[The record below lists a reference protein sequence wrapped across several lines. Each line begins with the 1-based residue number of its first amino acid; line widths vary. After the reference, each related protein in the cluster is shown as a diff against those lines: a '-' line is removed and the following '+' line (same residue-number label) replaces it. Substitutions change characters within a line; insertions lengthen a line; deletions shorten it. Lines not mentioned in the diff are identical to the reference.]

1 MALTPEAIAGAVSYY
16 TNQQNTGNKTLQ
28 NAVKQVGFAK
38 PAGSSAAVATGAKAA
53 PAPKADPQGSDWSH
67 TLNDLNTKLGWLNPA
82 GMVFGTK
89 WDGKNSFFDAQA
101 NEMNVD
107 QGPSGAPKNATQWIL
122 NALSTS
128 TYVAGRMQNE
138 LGHTTAMHAAEDRQ
152 KAQQPGG
159 LNNPL
164 DEVRYWA
171 ENIARPIAAGARGV
185 AEGFGARYD
194 GQRPI
199 TPGQNLDTI
208 GGMDAIKQGV
218 KGLGGDK
225 NAQNVAAGVGG
236 IAADIITDPTNLI
249 GGTGIIKGIRSG
261 VSAAGDAARAASAAG
276 TKLGLDGAITAGI
289 HGAVDG
295 AKNAEVA
302 AKLTGS
308 QRRAADAEY
317 VATDAAR
324 RAAANNIPTTV
335 DKIASEI
342 DTSGKGL
349 VVIPKAADAK
359 VNPLADVPSMSPGAY
374 AEAGKL
380 APKIGPQTP
389 VSLPSAKIAEGATL
403 AAKNVTEHPQMQ
415 AVRDLLPTLGKEGRT
430 VDSAAILGDAKV
442 ASTGVAP
449 ELVASVTHVLNTAK
463 TVPEITAG
471 LKVLKSTKE
480 GKAILATPIQVA
492 AKDTGGY
499 DPALA
504 GGAPPATLGAALEKA
519 AMRRVTGGTINDAK
533 DPLTRTVMDTLSK
546 LGGSARTT
554 PETFAASLAKNVPNL
569 APGEIDVPALMGK
582 MAKMNQAQRQE
593 LIAQTL
599 NIPTERFT
607 SFDDA
612 IKAATNGQ
620 VEASAMRSMLK
631 ALGIKSPATKADTL
645 KNILSTRGT
654 MKWDEIQKG
663 IPTAQEVLDNHGI
676 PADVQKAAV
685 TVDVVAER
693 AGVAE
698 EVSTEAATMSP
709 LTKSLS
715 DLGFEKG
722 MAESAIANRNDP
734 RWIEGYGQ
742 KLYNTIFQP
751 IVQRAS
757 LVANNLTDP
766 ATGVQATA
774 AIRAQFMY
782 DHVMQAAEHADK
794 ALLAEGRV
802 ARFQTAQ
809 GFPAFYV
816 PVATVL
822 RNLPEDTVKAAVFN
836 LDHRLTKFGEGYLTD
851 ANGLK
856 VQNAKLKVGDS
867 IYSTTIARGA
877 QAAHEGQEPQ
887 GILYAMKNDPFI
899 KPKDWAAST
908 DGNRV
913 LIELAANMADPKFVA
928 AMREAHTANQMLAVA
943 EVQKAATDF
952 VNPLASDIIAAAA
965 AGGDRAALMTAVQK
979 ASTEAAKLV
988 TPGESSMVADAIG
1001 QRLHNGVA
1009 ATLGE
1014 EGVALARADVRSAG
1028 GRAPSEIL
1036 KTQAANAKEAKL
1048 RLSIDGQ
1055 RVPYSAHDRLS
1066 LGRNQ
1071 EVAQELAAL
1080 RRDSNKAMELD
1091 AEALIAQ
1098 GNYPDT
1104 AEGFMLSKIDSEMGL
1119 GFMKSFTRPGEQ
1131 LDGLF
1136 GQGSDALSP
1145 GRMRIAATA
1154 GAHRYAHDYANDLA
1168 YWVNGAKFGK
1178 KAAPPLGIRLQQ
1190 ALGLAE
1196 QPKGEELINQIRNMF
1211 AALQVHGAEAA
1222 GRGVKLNEDELTA
1235 ALQAGAPKIPGVS
1248 DAAPGMGPEMAQMA
1262 VELQAHIDVVMEPIQ
1277 RLGANTADVMA
1288 ELAHYGLKDTFV
1300 LNPDKALIDQGLN
1313 WHSWDTA
1320 NLADPLETL
1329 HRSFQALMASS
1340 VRPSIASSV
1349 MSIFGHEGMKLS
1361 ATEAMARG
1369 WKYIDPAKSQGLG
1382 RYLDKSVLLPPEI
1395 IKQLG
1400 YVDRAITSL
1409 ETAAKAGPKLTMALK
1424 WYDRALNILKQSMTT
1439 YNPSHWATNLLGD
1452 AGFNLIEGVDPRH
1465 TLRALRVMHAGGGL
1479 DADPAAL
1486 INATHNSGYA
1496 DAAAAA
1502 SNSRF
1507 VADHIKVMVN
1517 GKQIR
1522 LSFRQVYEHAVS
1534 TGVDITGHIVNDVT
1548 DHLGS
1553 GMQADAYTR
1562 FSRSKINPF
1571 SHINKGLDRGSAAR
1585 DNLTRYPQFIHE
1597 LEKQNYRSIEEAVQS
1612 ASGAV
1617 HRTHPT
1623 NGALAPMERTVAR
1636 RLVTFYSWQ
1645 RLALGRIAEL
1655 AIERP
1660 GMVTL
1665 PSKFQYEQA
1674 QAAGFEP
1681 DSIGKPFNNDPRIA
1695 TYSSNGVYGPTYQ
1708 GGYSPFGGTGDL
1720 PEGTAPHEWGF
1731 SLSSPAMDAL
1741 TSAFQGVTR
1750 GTPQEMMKNVD
1761 QTIGGN
1767 ISPLLSTP
1775 FDYIRNSNPGGI
1787 GKPPQ
1792 ADPGAYFLG
1801 KSGAPGRIVKAL
1813 GLQPKTSAT
1822 GKLVNTP
1829 AQQAGENQRQAVNY
1843 ATGLKFTDY
1852 TNDTS
1857 AAFAAKEQGKQKIA
1871 QWKNAGYTP
1880 EQIKLMQSASR

>member
-16 TNQQNTGNKTLQ
+16 TNQQNTGNRALQ
-28 NAVKQVGFAK
+28 RAVTQTAFSQ
-38 PAGSSAAVATGAKAA
+38 PAGAGGAAVATGAKAA
-53 PAPKADPQGSDWSH
+53 MAPKAPKVDPTGNDFSH
-67 TLNDLNTKLGWLNPA
+67 TMNDIGTKLGWLNPV
-82 GMVFGTK
+82 GMAFGTK
-89 WDGKNSFFDAQA
+89 WDGKNSFFDAQQ
-101 NEMNVD
+101 NELNVD
-107 QGPSGAPKNATQWIL
+107 QGASQAPKNLTQGL
-122 NALSTS
+122 MNALSTG

-138 LGHTTAMHAAEDRQ
+138 IGHQSAVTQNHI
-152 KAQQPGG
+152 
-159 LNNPL
+159 NNTPNGQPL
-164 DEVRYWA
+164 DIGQYASDILGTIPRMF
-171 ENIARPIAAGARGV
+171 AAGARGV
-185 AEGFGARYD
+185 AEGLGARYD
-194 GQRPI
+194 NQRPI
-199 TPGQNLDTI
+199 TPGQNLDTV

-218 KGLGGDK
+218 KGLGG
-225 NAQNVAAGVGG
+225 NTQAQDVAAGVGG
-236 IAADIITDPTNLI
+236 VVADIVTDPTNLL
-249 GGTGIIKGIRSG
+249 GGAGLVKGAKAGFSAMGEAARTAA
-261 VSAAGDAARAASAAG
+261 AAGG
-276 TKLGLDGAITAGI
+276 KLGLDGAITAGI
-289 HGAVDG
+289 HGAIDG
-295 AKNAEVA
+295 AKTADVA
-302 AKLTGS
+302 ANLTGA
-308 QRRAADAEY
+308 QRRAADAQY
-317 VATDAAR
+317 VATDVAR

-349 VVIPKAADAK
+349 AVIPKAADAK
-359 VNPLADVPSMSPGAY
+359 VNPLADVPSMSPKAY
-374 AEAGKL
+374 TEAGALQPKGNFQ
-380 APKIGPQTP
+380 APIA
-389 VSLPSAKIAEGATL
+389 LPSAKVAEGSTL
-403 AAKNVTEHPQMQ
+403 AAKTMTEHPQMQ
-415 AVRDLLPTLGKEGRT
+415 AVRDLLPTLGKPGRT

-442 ASTGVAP
+442 TSAGVAP
-449 ELVASVTHVLNTAK
+449 ELVANVTHVLNTAQ

-471 LKVLKSTKE
+471 LKTLKSTKE
-480 GKAILATPIQVA
+480 GKAILATPIQA
-492 AKDTGGY
+492 AQRSSEN
-499 DPALA
+499 
-504 GGAPPATLGAALEKA
+504 GAITVMDSAPATLGAALEKA
-519 AMRRVTGGTINDAK
+519 AMRRVTGGSLDGSR
-533 DPLTRTVMDTLSK
+533 DPLAQTVMDTLGK
-546 LGGSARTT
+546 LGGGARTT
-554 PETFAASLAKNVPNL
+554 PETFAASLAKNVPDL
-569 APGEIDVPALMGK
+569 APGAVDVPALMGK
-582 MAKMNQAQRQE
+582 MVKMSQPQRQA
-593 LIAQTL
+593 LLAQTL
-599 NIPTERFT
+599 NIPAERFA

-631 ALGIKSPATKADTL
+631 ALGIKTPASKADTL
-645 KNILSTRGT
+645 KTILSTRGT

-676 PADVQKAAV
+676 PAEVQRAAV
-685 TVDVVAER
+685 TVDVPAER
-693 AGVAE
+693 AGVAA
-698 EVSTEAATMSP
+698 EVSQEAATMSP

-715 DLGFEKG
+715 DIGFQKG
-722 MAESAIANRNDP
+722 MTEGAIANRNDP

-742 KLYNTIFQP
+742 KLYNTVFQP

-774 AIRAQFMY
+774 AVRAQFMY

-802 ARFQTAQ
+802 ARFQTHPN
-809 GFPAFYV
+809 FPAFFV
-816 PVATVL
+816 PTATVL

-836 LDHRLTKFGEGYLTD
+836 LDHRLTKFGEGYTVD
-851 ANGLK
+851 
-856 VQNAKLKVGDS
+856 KLGKNIQSPKYKAGDTV
-867 IYSTTIARGA
+867 YSTTIARGA
-877 QAAHEGQEPQ
+877 QAAHEGQSPMQILKTMQ
-887 GILYAMKNDPFI
+887 GDPF
-899 KPKDWAAST
+899 ASAWQKSAE
-908 DGNRV
+908 GNRV
-913 LIELAANMADPKFVA
+913 LIEMAANMADPAFVA

-943 EVQKAATDF
+943 EAQKAATDF

-988 TPGESSMVADAIG
+988 TPGDSSLVADAIG

-1036 KTQAANAKEAKL
+1036 KAQALSAKEAKL

-1055 RVPYSAHDRLS
+1055 RVPYSIHDRIS
-1066 LGRNQ
+1066 LARNQ

-1080 RRDSNKAMELD
+1080 RKDSNNSIALD
-1091 AEALIAQ
+1091 AQSLIDQ
-1098 GNYPDT
+1098 GLYPDT
-1104 AEGFMLSKIDSEMGL
+1104 AEGAILSKIDSEMGI
-1119 GFMKSFTRPGEQ
+1119 GFMKGFTRAGEQ
-1131 LDGLF
+1131 TDGLF
-1136 GQGSDALSP
+1136 GQGSEALSP

-1154 GAHRYAHDYANDLA
+1154 GAHRYSQNYANDLA
-1168 YWVNGAKFGK
+1168 YWVGGSKFGK
-1178 KAAPPLGIRLQQ
+1178 RASLPLGTRLQQ

-1196 QPKGEELINQIRNMF
+1196 APKNEDLINHIRNMF

-1222 GRGVKLNEDELTA
+1222 GRGVKLNTDELTA
-1235 ALQAGAPKIPGVS
+1235 ALQAGALKVPGVS
-1248 DAAPGMGPEMAQMA
+1248 DAAPAMSADMAQMA

-1288 ELAHYGLKDTFV
+1288 ELAHYGLRDTVV

-1320 NLADPLETL
+1320 NLADPLDTL

-1340 VRPSIASSV
+1340 VRPSIAASV
-1349 MSIFGHEGMKLS
+1349 THIFGHEGMGFS
-1361 ATEAMARG
+1361 ASQAIAKN
-1369 WKYIDPAKSQGLG
+1369 WKFIDPAKSQGLG

-1409 ETAAKAGPKLTMALK
+1409 ETAAKAGPKLALALK

-1465 TLRALRVMHAGGGL
+1465 TLRALGVMHAGGGL
-1479 DADPAAL
+1479 DADPAGL
-1486 INATHNSGYA
+1486 INATHNSGYT

-1502 SNSRF
+1502 AGSRF
-1507 VADHIKVMVN
+1507 VADHIKVMVG
-1517 GKQIR
+1517 GKQVR
-1522 LSFRQVYEHAVS
+1522 LSFRQVYEYAMS

-1548 DHLGS
+1548 DHLGN
-1553 GMQADAYTR
+1553 GIHADAYTR
-1562 FSRSKINPF
+1562 FSRSKANPF
-1571 SHINKGLDRGSAAR
+1571 SYINKGLDRGSAAR

-1597 LEKQNYRSIEEAVQS
+1597 LEKHNYRSLEEAVQS

-1623 NGALAPMERTVAR
+1623 NGALAPLERSVAR

-1645 RLALGRIAEL
+1645 RLALGRVAEL

-1681 DSIGKPFNNDPRIA
+1681 ESIGKPFGNDPRLA
-1695 TYSSNGVYGPTYQ
+1695 SYSLNGIYGPTYQ
-1708 GGYSPFGGTGDL
+1708 GGYTPFGGAGDL
-1720 PEGTAPHEWGF
+1720 PAGTDPHQWGF

-1750 GTPQEMMKNVD
+1750 GTPQEMMKNLD

-1767 ISPLLSTP
+1767 ISPVLTDLP
-1775 FDYIRNSNPGGI
+1775 DYIMNHNPGGI

-1792 ADPGAYFLG
+1792 SDPGAYWLG
-1801 KSGAPGRIVKAL
+1801 KTGAPGRIVKAL

-1857 AAFAAKEQGKQKIA
+1857 TAFAAKEQGKQKIA
-1871 QWKNAGYTP
+1871 QWGKAGYTP